1 LLAINVCFD
10 VADERITEGIKFEI
24 DAESNNA
31 DKHKLQQLVR
41 MAEERCPAM
50 YSMSHVIKVN
60 AQIK

>member
-1 LLAINVCFD
+1 MINFAKIFD
-10 VADERITEGIKFEI
+10 VADEPITEGIKFEI

-31 DKHKLQQLVR
+31 DKQKLQQLVR